1 MLQEGP
7 SMSLSSAWT
16 PLEKAAHHWRTL
28 ALDEKR
34 EELDDQ
40 AEVIADEQMISLN
53 ARKRLAE
60 ATKEFK
66 RSPVSTQA
74 ELLGALLKT
83 YQEEIDRLSKRSKF
97 AEQAFLSVYKQLR
110 EAPDPVVYLEQAV
123 QSQQALLI
131 VQHLKEENAE
141 LKKELRQ
148 SKSEPSV
155 STAVTDQMI
164 QEALDTERMQWI
176 QKIEEQR
183 IEAEQRWSIYEK
195 EYKRRVED
203 SENACRAAQRE
214 AEMVAEEFDRVQQT
228 LLEKDQI
235 LLQHAQEITTLAAQ
249 IKTQTELKET
259 FERLQTDHESVLD
272 REQELRHQVHDLNQ
286 LIAKLQDE
294 KSTLVYQLQ
303 AAEIELTG
311 RLSAEST
318 NQYISALKHIF
329 HTLQQRLGETAEI
342 EVSMSELT
350 NVSWLDNWLD
360 GWLSQCQTRMEA
372 DTITLKS
379 TIKDLEIRVQATE
392 AAKESLQERLQD
404 QQKLIIQLESQ
415 IGSPNAGTAATVA
428 TSPVT
433 QEEGAE
439 SFVQIL
445 LKQRDRY
452 RHRCLELESE
462 SAKQRQEIDS
472 MRNQVQQLQ
481 KDNTDLYGKI
491 QYLHKYQGTTQ
502 NNNAHPNQSSVQL
515 RVGSEQ
521 RYRNM
526 YEETVDPWKEF
537 RKSETEKRL
546 NGAEKFV
553 LETTRFFLSNKY
565 TRLFLFIY
573 LICLHLLVFFSTYR
587 SMLNYSDL
595 SHSRVTYEPASAS
608 IQSSSVGFLS
618 NSTST

>member
-1 MLQEGP
+1 
-7 SMSLSSAWT
+7 
-16 PLEKAAHHWRTL
+16 
-28 ALDEKR
+28 
-34 EELDDQ
+34 
-40 AEVIADEQMISLN
+40 MISLN

-60 ATKEFK
+60 TTKEFK
-66 RSPVSTQA
+66 RSPVSAQA

-97 AEQAFLSVYKQLR
+97 AEQAFLSLYKQLR
-110 EAPDPVVYLEQAV
+110 EAPDPAVFLEQAV

-131 VQHLKEENAE
+131 VQHLKAENAE

-176 QKIEEQR
+176 QRMEEQR
-183 IEAEQRWSIYEK
+183 IETDRKWSIYEK
-195 EYKRRVED
+195 ENKKRIEE

-228 LLEKDQI
+228 LLEKDRI
-235 LLQHAQEITTLAAQ
+235 LLQHAQEITTLTAQ
-249 IKTQTELKET
+249 IEAQTELKES
-259 FERLQTDHESVLD
+259 FERLQSDHKATLEH
-272 REQELRHQVHDLNQ
+272 EQDLRHQVQDLNQ
-286 LIAKLQDE
+286 LMSKLQDE
-294 KSTLVYQLQ
+294 KAALVYQLQ

-318 NQYISALKHIF
+318 NQYISALKHIY
-329 HTLQQRLGETAEI
+329 HTLQKRLGETVEI
-342 EVSMSELT
+342 EISMGELT
-350 NVSWLDNWLD
+350 DVSWLDNWLD

-372 DTITLKS
+372 DTITLKA
-379 TIKDLEIRVQATE
+379 TIKDLEVRLQTTE
-392 AAKESLQERLQD
+392 AVKESLQERLQD
-404 QQKLIIQLESQ
+404 QQKLISQLESQ
-415 IGSPNAGTAATVA
+415 IGSPNAGTASTVA
-428 TSPVT
+428 TSPVP

-439 SFVQIL
+439 SFAQIL

-462 SAKQRQEIDS
+462 LGKQRQETEAI
-472 MRNQVQQLQ
+472 RNQVQQLQ

-491 QYLHKYQGTTQ
+491 QYLHKYQGTAQ
-502 NNNAHPNQSSVQL
+502 NDNNHSNQSSVQH

-521 RYRNM
+521 RYRTM

-595 SHSRVTYEPASAS
+595 SHSRVTYEPTAASTQTS
-608 IQSSSVGFLS
+608 PMGFLS
-618 NSTST
+618 NSTSS